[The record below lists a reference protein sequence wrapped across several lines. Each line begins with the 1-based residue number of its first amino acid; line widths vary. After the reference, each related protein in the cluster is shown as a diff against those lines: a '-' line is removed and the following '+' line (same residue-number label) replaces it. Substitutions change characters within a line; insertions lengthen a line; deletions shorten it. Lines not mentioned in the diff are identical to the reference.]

1 MKQIYQT
8 LKLSWEEIGT
18 LTGTMISV
26 VLKRDV
32 TCRAAFDDY
41 NYWTVSDTAGR
52 FSHDDLDILLDYVD
66 ADSEIRKI
74 VFGFDSDTTEALDM
88 ELAQALLKKKL
99 NTSWERELVTEDG
112 LWLVGIDSGRLNYT
126 GTITINGRIISMDT
140 LWPKDE
146 FVKRLFEA
154 GGSEADLSDLC
165 DRYVKQYG
173 DQLYWPYPISDG
185 EYNGVYFVLVQ
196 EGVLCLPYDEI
207 DKDEYEIFEEDGV
220 RLLTAEEMGYFI
232 SDWKRESCELEK
244 VMNIFR
250 NYLKARENYVEET

>member
-99 NTSWERELVTEDG
+99 NTAWERELVTEDG
-112 LWLVGIDSGRLNYT
+112 LWLVGIDSGRLNYA

>member
-250 NYLKARENYVEET
+250 NYLKARENNVEET

>member
-1 MKQIYQT
+1 MEQIYQT
-8 LKLSWEEIGT
+8 LKLSWEEVGT
-18 LTGTMISV
+18 LAGQEISAVLDREV
-26 VLKRDV
+26 V
-32 TCRAAFDDY
+32 CRGGFDDY
-41 NYWTVSDTAGR
+41 DYWTVSAADGR
-52 FSHDDLDILLDYVD
+52 FNRDDLNRLLDFVE
-66 ADSEIRKI
+66 AGSEIREI
-74 VFGFDSDTTEALDM
+74 VFGGDSDTTEALDM
-88 ELAQALLKKKL
+88 ELSQALLRKKL

-112 LWLVGIDSGRLNYT
+112 LWLVGIDSGRLNYA

-173 DQLYWPYPISDG
+173 NQLYWPYPISDG

-220 RLLTAEEMGYFI
+220 RLLTPEEMGYFI

-250 NYLKARENYVEET
+250 NYLKARENNVEET

>member
-8 LKLSWEEIGT
+8 LKLNWEEIGT

-52 FSHDDLDILLDYVD
+52 FSHDDLDMLLDYVD

-88 ELAQALLKKKL
+88 ELSQALLRKKL
-99 NTSWERELVTEDG
+99 NTAWERELVTEDG

-126 GTITINGRIISMDT
+126 GTITISGRIISMDT

-173 DQLYWPYPISDG
+173 NQLYWPYPISDG

-250 NYLKARENYVEET
+250 NYLKARENNVEET

>member
-52 FSHDDLDILLDYVD
+52 FSHDDLDMLLDYVD

-74 VFGFDSDTTEALDM
+74 VFGFESDTTEALDM
-88 ELAQALLKKKL
+88 ELSQALLRKKL
-99 NTSWERELVTEDG
+99 NTSWGRELVTEDG
-112 LWLVGIDSGRLNYT
+112 LWLVGIDSGRLNYA

-244 VMNIFR
+244 VMNSFLR
-250 NYLKARENYVEET
+250 YLKAKERGNG

>member
-1 MKQIYQT
+1 MKQICQT
-8 LKLSWEEIGT
+8 LKLSWEEVGS
-18 LTGTMISV
+18 LAGQVISA
-26 VLKRDV
+26 VLDREV
-32 TCRAAFDDY
+32 ICCGGFDDY
-41 NYWTVSDTAGR
+41 DYWTVSKADGR
-52 FSHDDLDILLDYVD
+52 FNRDDLNSLLDFVE
-66 ADSEIRKI
+66 AGSEIREI
-74 VFGFDSDTTEALDM
+74 VFGGDSDTTEALDM
-88 ELAQALLKKKL
+88 ELSQALL
-99 NTSWERELVTEDG
+99 
-112 LWLVGIDSGRLNYT
+112 IDAGCLNYA

-146 FVKRLFEA
+146 FVELLFEA

-173 DQLYWPYPISDG
+173 NQLYWPYPISDG

-250 NYLKARENYVEET
+250 NYLKARENNVEET